1 MWVTGNVLFMQ
12 NVGLLHTCSSL
23 NVHDGVWGVRGSSF
37 NLSAP
42 LICSHWDPPEELGE
56 DQKARA

>member
-1 MWVTGNVLFMQ
+1 MQ
-12 NVGLLHTCSSL
+12 NVGLLHARSSL